1 MGHKLVTACFICT
14 RWSFLNKNLF
24 CKFWLCS
31 YFVIY
36 CRRRWWRKSTS
47 CWWMW
52 WRTEVRILRPTG
64 GTEGSLFY
72 FLVTLSRSPNG
83 TGPSSGSHCQQQN
96 VRPKFLL
103 PHFSSVSW
111 FVHVCVVGAGWGG
124 VGDERGSLVVWLLWE
139 MWLCVACDHHLHAA
153 NPLSA
158 KHTHRSRPDL
168 AAA

>member
-14 RWSFLNKNLF
+14 LWNFLNKNLF

-52 WRTEVRILRPTG
+52 WRTEVRILRPIG
-64 GTEGSLFY
+64 GTEGSMFY

-83 TGPSSGSHCQQQN
+83 TGLPQGHIVNSRMY
-96 VRPKFLL
+96 VLEVPTVTLL
-103 PHFSSVSW
+103 VSQLY
-111 FVHVCVVGAGWGG
+111 
-124 VGDERGSLVVWLLWE
+124 RGSCTCVWSLFQWR
-139 MWLCVACDHHLHAA
+139 WLRWARQLGCVTTVGKCG
-153 NPLSA
+153 SA
-158 KHTHRSRPDL
+158 
-168 AAA
+168 